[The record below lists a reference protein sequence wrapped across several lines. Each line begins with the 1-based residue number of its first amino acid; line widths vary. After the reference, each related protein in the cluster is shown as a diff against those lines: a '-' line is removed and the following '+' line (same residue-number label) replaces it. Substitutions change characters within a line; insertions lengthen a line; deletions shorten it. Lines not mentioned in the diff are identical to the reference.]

1 MSQKMHRRCRFAQA
15 KPPVKRLEI
24 LDSLKTVGAWWL
36 VLIFVSFSWTVS
48 KPVQG
53 QDPFAEGVRTTEP
66 LAPVDQLQT
75 FQVPADL
82 VVDLIAAEPVI
93 QKPLN
98 IAFDVYGRL
107 WVSCTIEY
115 PYPAKDGQGR
125 DRIVVLED
133 TDRDGSFDKHTVFAD
148 NLNIPI
154 GILPLADGCLV
165 FDIPSIHRLRDTDGD
180 GKCDRRERLLGP
192 FDCTRDTH
200 GMNNSFIQGFDG
212 WIYACHGFANRS
224 VVAGADGHQVTLSS
238 GNVYRFRLNGSRIE
252 HISHGQVN
260 PYGMACDDWFS
271 LFTADCH
278 SKPLT
283 QVLRGAYFPSFGAPH
298 DGLGFAPSMMEHF
311 HGSTAIAG
319 VEVLAAANFP
329 QDYAGQIVSGNVMT
343 SRINR
348 NRIDWN
354 GAHAQASEL
363 PDLLATSDPWF
374 RPVNLIQGPDGGVYI
389 ADFYNRI
396 IGHYEVPLEHPGRD
410 RDRGRIWR
418 LRSAEV
424 EPRQLAQTAATLSQ
438 DSTLAEFWQ
447 MLDHPSPRTRMAG
460 LNELVAQVESGR
472 LDRQAVVRRMVNAF
486 ENQTGDHLRVASLWG
501 LLRIEPNR
509 VVEMLE
515 SIQRH
520 GAPVVRGHLQRVLA
534 EAVPEGA
541 FDTTAQATLQQRGWN
556 LPLGRGPELPAT
568 SNDFVNRIQSGLRDE
583 HPRVVQAAVDAAG
596 RLGDGALLGDLV
608 QLASNDSTRDP
619 VVVHSARIA
628 LKRMLGGSGVR
639 AEDQVWANHEKS
651 QARIWDWLRKD
662 PVAIQHQATLA
673 SVMLAIHNSESA
685 DFLLDYLALGHADP
699 QAIAMIQHIAR
710 YLPATRANELVQL
723 IRTNFASDT
732 TAQWALLH
740 AVGEGL
746 VRSGQTPPDSVVQW
760 SSELVQT
767 SAEQLL
773 SQPEFWLSYRLDR
786 RTIPPTPED
795 AWQIQVRPIQSRESQ
810 QNAKMFSSLPNGES
824 RTGVLRSP
832 RFEIPASLRFALAG
846 HRGFPDQPAH
856 ERNQVRLHLSDGSVV
871 KVAFPPRNDTAQWT
885 DWDLG
890 MWAGQTGYLEIQDGD
905 TAGAYA
911 WLAVGPF
918 EPPVVA
924 VAEQVSTQVT
934 SVIQYLCQT
943 ATQYRLTKAVPTLQ
957 RLFDRQG
964 LHPHDRLLLA
974 QTIADLRGQ
983 GFGRALAGELIR
995 EELSDETKVDIAR
1008 MIGTWQPSFLATPAA
1023 TAPHQNAQAQTPT
1036 ASLLLL
1042 DLIARL
1048 SGRQQKLLV
1057 RAAVNEAEVFEKTL
1071 EWAESGRVAADCFSD
1086 PNLLQQIK
1094 LADRGNWAARIE
1106 TLLKDVPAPDEA
1118 WRQRAIDVPT
1128 KLKPWLDELT
1138 AAGSITA
1145 TQVELDTEL
1154 VRATIRRGDLA
1165 EWKQVGQQIFKR
1177 DCAACHQLH
1186 GEGAMVGPQLDGIN
1200 RRGLERVLEDILLP
1214 NQNVDHAFRS
1224 QVLLLESGQL
1234 VVGLIQSED
1243 ETSLQMTDQQ
1253 GKAVTVAV
1261 AQIEERR
1268 TTPQSLMPGDV
1279 AHQYSDATLLGLMSF
1294 LLEQAK

>member
-1 MSQKMHRRCRFAQA
+1 MSQQKHRRSRISQA
-15 KPPVKRLEI
+15 KPAGRALKI

-36 VLIFVSFSWTVS
+36 VLSLVSFSGTVS
-48 KPVQG
+48 KPVHG
-53 QDPFAEGVRTTEP
+53 QDPFSEGVRTTEP

-82 VVDLIAAEPVI
+82 AVDLIAAEPII

-154 GILPLADGCLV
+154 GILPLGDDCLV
-165 FDIPSIHRLRDTDGD
+165 FDIPYIHRLRDTDGD
-180 GKCDRRERLLGP
+180 GKCDSRERLLGP

-224 VVAGADGHQVTLSS
+224 VVSGSDGHQVTLNS
-238 GNVYRFRLNGSRIE
+238 GNVYRFRLDGSRIE
-252 HISHGQVN
+252 HIAHGQVN
-260 PYGMACDDWFS
+260 PYGMACDEWFS

-329 QDYAGQIVSGNVMT
+329 LDYAGQIVSGNVMT

-348 NRIDWN
+348 NRIDWR
-354 GAHAQASEL
+354 GAYAQAIEL

-418 LRSAEV
+418 LRSAKV
-424 EPRQLAQTAATLSQ
+424 EPPQLAQTAATLSR
-438 DSTLAEFWQ
+438 DGTLAEFWQ
-447 MLDHPSPRTRMAG
+447 MLDHPSPRTRMSG
-460 LNELVAQVESGR
+460 LNELVAHVESR
-472 LDRQAVVRRMVNAF
+472 KLHRDLVVRWLVSAF
-486 ENQTGDHLRVASLWG
+486 DNQASDHVRVASLWG
-501 LLRIEPNR
+501 LLRIAPQSVLDVFEP
-509 VVEMLE
+509 
-515 SIQRH
+515 IQRH

-534 EAVPEGA
+534 EAVPQGA
-541 FDTTAQATLQQRGWN
+541 FNSAAQATFEQRGWN
-556 LPLGRGPELPAT
+556 LPLGRGPELSVTPDVFI
-568 SNDFVNRIQSGLRDE
+568 NLIQSGLRNE
-583 HPRVVQAAVDAAG
+583 HPRVVQAAIDAAG
-596 RLGDGALLGDLV
+596 RLGEVALLGDLV
-608 QLASNDSTRDP
+608 QLASNENERDP

-628 LKRMLGGSGVR
+628 LKRMLGGSGVL
-639 AEDQVWANHEKS
+639 AEDQAWANHDKS
-651 QARIWDWLRKD
+651 QAEIWDSLRKD
-662 PVAIQHQATLA
+662 PSAIQHQATLA
-673 SVMLAIHNSESA
+673 SVMLAIQNSKSA
-685 DFLLDYLALGHADP
+685 DFLLDYLAHGHANP
-699 QAIAMIQHIAR
+699 QAVAMIQHIAR
-710 YLPATRANELVQL
+710 YLPSNRANELVQL
-723 IRTNFASDT
+723 IRTNFAGDI
-732 TAQWALLH
+732 TAQWALLQ

-746 VRSGQTPPDSVVQW
+746 VRSGQTPPDSVLQW

-767 SAEQLL
+767 SVEQLI
-773 SQPEFWLSYRLDR
+773 SQPEFWLSYQLDR

-810 QNAKMFSSLPNGES
+810 PNAKMFSSLPNGES

-832 RFEIPASLRFALAG
+832 RFEIPESLRFAMAG

-856 ERNQVRLHLSDGSVV
+856 DRNQVRLHLSNGSVV
-871 KVAFPPRNDTAQWT
+871 KVAFPPRNDVAQWT
-885 DWDLG
+885 EWDLR

-905 TAGAYA
+905 SAGAYA
-911 WLAVGPF
+911 WLAVGQF
-918 EPPVVA
+918 EPPVVTA
-924 VAEQVSTQVT
+924 AEHVSTQIS
-934 SVIQYLCQT
+934 SVIQSLCQT
-943 ATQYRLTKAVPTLQ
+943 ATQYRLTEAIPALL
-957 RLFDRQG
+957 RLFDRHG
-964 LHPHDRLLLA
+964 LHANDRLLLA

-1008 MIGTWQPSFLATPAA
+1008 MIGKWQPSFLATPAA
-1023 TAPHQNAQAQTPT
+1023 TAPNQNAQAQTPT
-1036 ASLLLL
+1036 TSFLLL

-1057 RAAVNEAEVFEKTL
+1057 RAAANEAEVFEKTL
-1071 EWAESGRVAADCFSD
+1071 EWAEDGRVAADCFSD

-1094 LADRGNWAARIE
+1094 LADRGDWGTRIE
-1106 TLLKDVPAPDEA
+1106 ALLKNVPAPDEA
-1118 WRQRAIDVPT
+1118 WRQRAINAPQ

-1138 AAGSITA
+1138 AAGSVTA
-1145 TQVELDTEL
+1145 TQVELDSEL

-1186 GEGAMVGPQLDGIN
+1186 GEGAVVGPQLDGIN
-1200 RRGLERVLEDILLP
+1200 RRGLERVLEDVLLP

-1224 QVLLLESGQL
+1224 QVLLLASGQL
-1234 VVGLIQSED
+1234 IVGLIQAED

-1253 GKAVTVAV
+1253 GKAVTVPV

-1294 LLEQAK
+1294 LLEQSK